1 MSSRIFIS
9 LFQYFNAWLLIAFV
23 VALAALSE
31 KIYFRGLAAFRPKA
45 AGDGRPSVNFA
56 RWFRSPVALPG
67 GARVRTALF
76 CPVLAFAALLTV
88 CACLPVCTYIPIIDN
103 GADVVQLA
111 QFMLLSEVF
120 VLVSLY
126 AAGTEEA
133 LEIARA
139 EMRNMIRFLIPF
151 MAACASI
158 AAYLIK
164 NGLDTDPF
172 SFNSFSLFGQM
183 RSMSW
188 FGVAG
193 MLLFMLAV
201 LSQAPQR
208 GASSGTL
215 LLEEGELPDYG
226 GAPRGI
232 LQIWSVVRS
241 FIVVAVMTYIVFPSE
256 LMGTFGESAAI
267 AWSGQ
272 AVNFVVFWLSVAA
285 MRVAAVPLCRA
296 VVAAVERPL
305 PAYARGGV
313 VYALTAA
320 AVLLLW
326 YEGIVLSMEAAAF

>member
-23 VALAALSE
+23 VALAAVSE

-45 AGDGRPSVNFA
+45 AGGGRPSVNFA

-139 EMRNMIRFLIPF
+139 EILD
-151 MAACASI
+151 S
-158 AAYLIK
+158 
-164 NGLDTDPF
+164 GLSDKERPRHRPVQLQF
-172 SFNSFSLFGQM
+172 VFSL
-183 RSMSW
+183 RADALD
-188 FGVAG
+188 V
-193 MLLFMLAV
+193 
-201 LSQAPQR
+201 
-208 GASSGTL
+208 
-215 LLEEGELPDYG
+215 
-226 GAPRGI
+226 
-232 LQIWSVVRS
+232 VVRRRWNAAFYARS
-241 FIVVAVMTYIVFPSE
+241 AEP
-256 LMGTFGESAAI
+256 GSAAR
-267 AWSGQ
+267 G
-272 AVNFVVFWLSVAA
+272 FVRDSAA
-285 MRVAAVPLCRA
+285 
-296 VVAAVERPL
+296 
-305 PAYARGGV
+305 
-313 VYALTAA
+313 
-320 AVLLLW
+320 
-326 YEGIVLSMEAAAF
+326 

>member
-1 MSSRIFIS
+1 MH
-9 LFQYFNAWLLIAFV
+9 
-23 VALAALSE
+23 
-31 KIYFRGLAAFRPKA
+31 
-45 AGDGRPSVNFA
+45 
-56 RWFRSPVALPG
+56 RS
-67 GARVRTALF
+67 F
-76 CPVLAFAALLTV
+76 
-88 CACLPVCTYIPIIDN
+88 PIIDN

-151 MAACASI
+151 HG
-158 AAYLIK
+158 
-164 NGLDTDPF
+164 GLRIDSGLSDKERPRQTDPF

-188 FGVAG
+188 CGVAG

-215 LLEEGELPDYG
+215 LLKEGELPDYG

-296 VVAAVERPL
+296 VVAAVER
-305 PAYARGGV
+305 AAAGIRARGRRLR
-313 VYALTAA
+313 ADCRRRAA
-320 AVLLLW
+320 AMVR
-326 YEGIVLSMEAAAF
+326 GHRAFDGAAAF

>member
-1 MSSRIFIS
+1 MHKRRNAGAILYNNRTAEDSSRRAKTSDAPASGGDETKMRKIFK
-9 LFQYFNAWLLIAFV
+9 A
-23 VALAALSE
+23 
-31 KIYFRGLAAFRPKA
+31 AAF
-45 AGDGRPSVNFA
+45 
-56 RWFRSPVALPG
+56 
-67 GARVRTALF
+67 
-76 CPVLAFAALLTV
+76 VLAFAALLTV

-188 FGVAG
+188 CGVAG

-272 AVNFVVFWLSVAA
+272 AVNFVAQTKEFL
-285 MRVAAVPLCRA
+285 
-296 VVAAVERPL
+296 
-305 PAYARGGV
+305 
-313 VYALTAA
+313 
-320 AVLLLW
+320 
-326 YEGIVLSMEAAAF
+326 EGLQ

>member
-1 MSSRIFIS
+1 MNSMIFAS
-9 LFQYFNAWLLIAFV
+9 LFQYFNALLLIAFV
-23 VALAALSE
+23 AVLAVVSE
-31 KIYFRGLAAFRPKA
+31 KIYFKALAAFGKKSGAEERPE
-45 AGDGRPSVNFA
+45 AGLAV
-56 RWFRSPVALPG
+56 WFRAPVVLPG
-67 GARVRTALF
+67 GARTGTALF
-76 CPVLAFAALLTV
+76 CPALVLAALLTV
-88 CACLPVCTYIPIIDN
+88 FACLPICTYIPVIDN

-133 LEIARA
+133 LKIARA
-139 EMRNMIRFLIPF
+139 EMRGMIRFLIPF

-188 FGVAG
+188 WGVAG
-193 MLLFMLAV
+193 VALFLMSV
-201 LSQAPQR
+201 LGQTPQR
-208 GASSGTL
+208 GTYSGTML
-215 LLEEGELPDYG
+215 LAWGELPDYS

-232 LQIWSVVRS
+232 LQIWSVLRS
-241 FIVVAVMTYIVFPSE
+241 FIIVAVVTYIVFPSE
-256 LMGTFGESAAI
+256 FISTFGDQAAI

-272 AVNFVVFWLSVAA
+272 AVNFLIFWLSVAA
-285 MRVAAVPLCRA
+285 MRLVAVPLCRA
-296 VVAAVERPL
+296 LFAAVEKPL
-305 PAYARGGV
+305 PEYARGCV
-313 VYALTAA
+313 VYVLTVA

-326 YEGIVLSMEAAAF
+326 YEGILLSMEAAAF

>member
-23 VALAALSE
+23 VALAAVSE

-45 AGDGRPSVNFA
+45 AGGGRPSVNFA

-139 EMRNMIRFLIPF
+139 EMRGMIRFLIPF

-188 FGVAG
+188 WGVAG
-193 MLLFMLAV
+193 VALFLISV
-201 LSQAPQR
+201 LSQTPQR
-208 GASSGTL
+208 GTHSGTML
-215 LLEEGELPDYG
+215 LAWNELPDYS

-232 LQIWSVVRS
+232 LQIWSVLRA
-241 FIVVAVMTYIVFPSE
+241 FIIVAVVTYIVFPSE
-256 LMGTFGESAAI
+256 FISTFGDQAAI

-272 AVNFVVFWLSVAA
+272 AVNFLIFWLSVAA
-285 MRVAAVPLCRA
+285 MRLIAVPLCRA
-296 VVAAVERPL
+296 LFAAIEKPL
-305 PAYARGGV
+305 PEYARGGV
-313 VYALTAA
+313 VYVLTVA
-320 AVLLLW
+320 AVLMLW
-326 YEGIVLSMEAAAF
+326 YEGILLSLEAAAF

>member
-1 MSSRIFIS
+1 MNSRIFVS

-23 VALAALSE
+23 VALAVVSE
-31 KIYFRGLAAFRPKA
+31 KIYFKALAALRSGA
-45 AGDGRPSVNFA
+45 DERERPSVSFA
-56 RWFRSPVALPG
+56 RWFRTPVTLPG
-67 GARVRTALF
+67 GAHTRTALV
-76 CPVLAFAALLTV
+76 CPVFAFAALLTV

-103 GADVVQLA
+103 GADIVQLA

-139 EMRNMIRFLIPF
+139 EMRSMIRFLIPF

-193 MLLFMLAV
+193 MAILLLAV
-201 LSQAPQR
+201 LSQSPHR
-208 GASSGTL
+208 GTDSGTL
-215 LLEEGELPDYG
+215 LLARGELPGYD

-241 FIVVAVMTYIVFPSE
+241 FIVVAIVTYVAFPSE
-256 LMGTFGESAAI
+256 LMVTFGEHAAI

-272 AVNFVVFWLSVAA
+272 SVNFLVFWLSVSV
-285 MRVAAVPLCRA
+285 MRLAAVPLCRA
-296 VVAAVERPL
+296 VMALIERPL
-305 PAYARGGV
+305 PEYARGGAVYVLTV
-313 VYALTAA
+313 V

-326 YEGIVLSMEAAAF
+326 YEGILLSMEAAAF

>member
-1 MSSRIFIS
+1 MNSMVFVS
-9 LFQYFNAWLLIAFV
+9 LFQYFNALLLIAFV
-23 VALAALSE
+23 VALAIVAE
-31 KIYFRGLAAFRPKA
+31 KIYFKALAAFKRRSGA
-45 AGDGRPSVNFA
+45 EGCSDLGLAG
-56 RWFRSPVALPG
+56 WFRAPVVLPG
-67 GARVRTALF
+67 GARAGTALF
-76 CPVLAFAALLTV
+76 CPALALAALLTV
-88 CACLPVCTYIPIIDN
+88 FACLPICTYIPVIDN
-103 GADVVQLA
+103 GADIVQLA

-139 EMRNMIRFLIPF
+139 EMRGMIRFLIPF

-188 FGVAG
+188 LGVAG
-193 MLLFMLAV
+193 VALFLISV

-208 GASSGTL
+208 GTYSGTL
-215 LLEEGELPDYG
+215 LLSRDELPDYS

-232 LQIWSVVRS
+232 LQIWSVLRS
-241 FIVVAVMTYIVFPSE
+241 FIIVAVVTYVVFPSE
-256 LMGTFGESAAI
+256 FMSTFSDQAAI

-272 AVNFVVFWLSVAA
+272 AVNFIIFWLSVAA
-285 MRVAAVPLCRA
+285 MRLIAVPLCRA
-296 VVAAVERPL
+296 LFAVIEKPL
-305 PAYARGGV
+305 PEYARGGV
-313 VYALTAA
+313 VYVLTVAT
-320 AVLLLW
+320 VLLLW
-326 YEGIVLSMEAAAF
+326 YEGILLSMEAAEF